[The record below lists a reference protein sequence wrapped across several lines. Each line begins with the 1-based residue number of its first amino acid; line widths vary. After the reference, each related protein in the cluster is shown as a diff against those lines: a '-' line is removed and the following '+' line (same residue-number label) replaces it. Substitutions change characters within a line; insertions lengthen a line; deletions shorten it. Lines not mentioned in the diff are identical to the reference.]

1 MTIQLI
7 VGLGNPGQS
16 YSADRHNAGQWFVE
30 LLCHQMK
37 TSFTPHAKLN
47 AQIAQGSIDQNA
59 LRLAVPMTYMNESG
73 IAVKAV
79 SQYYK
84 ISPED
89 ILVVHDELDL
99 SPGIARLKKDGGHGG
114 HNGLRSLIQHLGSNQ
129 FWRLRLGIGHPGHK
143 DDVSD
148 YVLKKPSLHE
158 QTQIEAAILE
168 STRVLPLLLQGQTE
182 KAQTQLHSQ
191 LK

>member
-30 LLCHQMK
+30 LLCRQLK
-37 TSFTPHAKLN
+37 TSLIPHVKLN
-47 AQIAQGSIDQNA
+47 AQIAQATLDQIS
-59 LRLAVPMTYMNESG
+59 LRLIVPMTYMNDSG
-73 IAVKAV
+73 LAVKAV

-84 ISPED
+84 VEPQD
-89 ILVVHDELDL
+89 ILVAHDELDL
-99 SPGIARLKKDGGHGG
+99 PAGVARLKKDGGHGG
-114 HNGLRSLIQHLGSNQ
+114 HNGLRSMIQHLGSNQ

-148 YVLKKPSLHE
+148 YVLKRPSLHE
-158 QTQIEAAILE
+158 QGQIEAAILE
-168 STRVLPLLLQGQTE
+168 STRVLPLLLQGHSE

>member
-16 YSADRHNAGQWFVE
+16 YSADRHNAGQWFVD
-30 LLCHQMK
+30 LLCRQMK
-37 TSFTPHAKLN
+37 TAFAPQPKLN

-59 LRLAVPMTYMNESG
+59 LRLALPMTYMNESG

-84 ISPED
+84 IAPED

-99 SPGIARLKKDGGHGG
+99 APGIARLKKDGGHGG

-158 QTQIEAAILE
+158 HTQIEAAILE

>member
-30 LLCHQMK
+30 LLCQQIK
-37 TSFTPHAKLN
+37 SSFSPNTKLN
-47 AQIAQGSIDQNA
+47 AQIAQGTFNQIA
-59 LRLAVPMTYMNESG
+59 LRLMIPMTYMNESG
-73 IAVKAV
+73 LAVKAV
-79 SQYYK
+79 CQYYK
-84 ISPED
+84 IEPENV
-89 ILVVHDELDL
+89 LVAHDELDL
-99 SPGIARLKKDGGHGG
+99 APGIARLKKDGGHGG
-114 HNGLRSLIQHLGSNQ
+114 HNGLRSLIQHLGTNQ

-148 YVLKKPSLHE
+148 YVLTKPSIHE
-158 QTQIEAAILE
+158 TTQIEAAILE
-168 STRVLPLLLQGQTE
+168 STRVLPLLLQGQSE